1 MKTIEVA
8 GNSVDDAIQQALL
21 KLGVD
26 KDKVKVKVDVL
37 DAGSRGFLGII
48 GGKQARVR
56 VSVTDTTEEI
66 INKFLRD
73 LIKIFDINVGYKL
86 ERQDEYMNVNFE
98 GPDVRI
104 LIGRR
109 GETLNALQLIVNLVV
124 NKENDE
130 RVKVVLDA
138 EGYRKRREETLRR
151 LARRL
156 SERVRRTKKNI
167 VLEPMTPQERRII
180 HTELQENPWVYT
192 VSHGEEPYRKVMIC
206 LKK

>member
-73 LIKIFDINVGYKL
+73 LIKIFDI
-86 ERQDEYMNVNFE
+86 
-98 GPDVRI
+98 
-104 LIGRR
+104 
-109 GETLNALQLIVNLVV
+109 
-124 NKENDE
+124 
-130 RVKVVLDA
+130 
-138 EGYRKRREETLRR
+138 
-151 LARRL
+151 
-156 SERVRRTKKNI
+156 
-167 VLEPMTPQERRII
+167 
-180 HTELQENPWVYT
+180 
-192 VSHGEEPYRKVMIC
+192 
-206 LKK
+206 